1 MDTMKRLN
9 YRIASGAGDMFDAV
23 TVATTPIA
31 ERQWSPGKNGQRPR
45 PQGFQPLAT
54 SEEGSPPK
62 GSNSNSS
69 SSLEMNG
76 RIWRRQRLSS
86 RDYLPPPEESIELPD
101 DDDDSFDDEDEFST
115 NERLLIIAFIS
126 FMSFSVT
133 QMYFSVRV
141 AKSEAMQGDSAAMMV
156 DSLTYLFN
164 WMAERRKHTFDDTY
178 ATPVDIVDP
187 AKARRIRQR
196 ARRKAMLQLEIL
208 PPLISVATLLVVTA
222 VVLRKAADVILLD
235 LRRSTDEQATPNVN
249 LMLAFSLINLGLDG
263 LNFFCFA
270 KSSHLFGYDTTDR
283 VPVDSLGVA
292 EPEDHFSRPSIHADH
307 GRVRKKASRDEDD
320 EQEEDDSDE
329 DDDDDSDEH
338 PHANL
343 NMVSYCDCPWIG
355 LLAPI
360 EYNLTPFVILSVRP
374 IPTCLRT
381 PSEV

>member
-9 YRIASGAGDMFDAV
+9 YRIAGGAGDMFDAV

-45 PQGFQPLAT
+45 PQGFQPLST

-62 GSNSNSS
+62 GNNNNS

-101 DDDDSFDDEDEFST
+101 DDESFDDEEEFST

-178 ATPVDIVDP
+178 ETPVDIVDP

-196 ARRKAMLQLEIL
+196 ARRKVMLQLEIL
-208 PPLISVATLLVVTA
+208 PPLISVATLLVVTG

-283 VPVDSLGVA
+283 VPVDSLGAA

-320 EQEEDDSDE
+320 EQEEDDSD
-329 DDDDDSDEH
+329 DDDSDEH

-343 NMVSYCDCPWIG
+343 NMVSYCDCPRMG
-355 LLAPI
+355 CLLLSNPI
-360 EYNLTPFVILSVRP
+360 SLIFFILSVRP